1 MEPKNNASSTQQSG
15 TIRQT
20 SIPNRYVFEYN
31 GQKTYE
37 FDQSLEEVNIYI
49 QTPPGEKKWKACDFE
64 IKILVNQLRVGLNG
78 HDRYFIDEMTFGK
91 VDTSESSWYID
102 DSIIHIILIKASR
115 GSIWDTPLMGRDLAT
130 NCNGKQDSNS
140 TVSVVVDPATKEK
153 ITQELMLER
162 FQEENPGFDFRDAE
176 FNGAVPDP
184 RTFMGGIKYD

>member
-102 DSIIHIILIKASR
+102 DSIIHILLIKASR

>member
-1 MEPKNNASSTQQSG
+1 MK
-15 TIRQT
+15 
-20 SIPNRYVFEYN
+20 
-31 GQKTYE
+31 
-37 FDQSLEEVNIYI
+37 L
-49 QTPPGEKKWKACDFE
+49 
-64 IKILVNQLRVGLNG
+64 
-78 HDRYFIDEMTFGK
+78 
-91 VDTSESSWYID
+91 
-102 DSIIHIILIKASR
+102 IIHIILIKASR